1 MRSTERD
8 AAGSVAPTTKELLY
22 EAAAALFVERG
33 YEETT
38 MADIAE
44 RAGTARRTAFNHF
57 PSKSDIPMLW
67 TRRMADIAMDAIT
80 ESAGEVASER
90 IRAYFRSISRM
101 VEAKAELS
109 RQMMLGWT
117 AATGPIRYE
126 SQLLAD
132 LTPLLRSG
140 QERGEIDPGVD
151 VAEAARILSD
161 VFMGVVF
168 RWVRDQGRSGTL
180 GSSVDSAT
188 DLILS
193 AIRPHASDDHARHSV
208 TVGPPDRRSS

>member
-1 MRSTERD
+1 MTATEQGTASSR
-8 AAGSVAPTTKELLY
+8 APTTKDVLY

-33 YEETT
+33 YENTT

-67 TRRMADIAMDAIT
+67 TRRAADVAIEAIT
-80 ESAGEVASER
+80 ASEGEPAPER
-90 IRAYFRSISRM
+90 IHSYFHHISRM
-101 VEAKAELS
+101 VEAETELS

-117 AATGPIRYE
+117 AATGPVRYE

-132 LTPLLRSG
+132 LTPLLSEG
-140 QERGEIDPGVD
+140 QERGEVAADVD
-151 VAEAARILSD
+151 VAEAARVLSD
-161 VFMGVVF
+161 AYMGVVF
-168 RWVRDQGRSGTL
+168 RWIRDQDTSSTL
-180 GSSVDSAT
+180 QSVADGAI

-193 AIRPHASDDHARHSV
+193 AIRPPA
-208 TVGPPDRRSS
+208 